1 MRISLIAAMAKNRVI
16 GRDNRLPWHLPAD
29 LRRFKALTTGAAV
42 VMGRRTWDSLPL
54 RPLPGRVNIV
64 VSRTADFCPPGCRVR
79 TSLEGAVRAAQGLGC
94 RELFV
99 IGGAEVY
106 AQALDFA
113 ERLYLTEI
121 DLEVDGDA
129 YFPEWNAEEWEE
141 TVRLGFPAAESN
153 PAYSFVTLE
162 HVGRC
167 L

>member
-29 LRRFKALTTGAAV
+29 LRRFKALTSGAAV

-64 VSRTADFCPPGCRVR
+64 VSRTADFCPAGCRVR

-129 YFPEWNAEEWEE
+129 YFPEWEQSAWTVVEHHEQCG
-141 TVRLGFPAAESN
+141 TDKDPAHSFVRLDRISD
-153 PAYSFVTLE
+153 
-162 HVGRC
+162 
-167 L
+167 